1 MEQNKAEF
9 AMLPMNMQE
18 RQVAKCR
25 WSLIV
30 TVRSS
35 HGRLSEA
42 KTCRSHW
49 LTSQPRVQCP
59 GGTECRWTL
68 RYSPKLTAAAQSFGR
83 GGEGPAVGEQSDSSL
98 VGLWLKTERTSELGP
113 CEPSQHAKDSYTQ
126 TCALVHGLSL
136 SDSAISSRTRR
147 RGMHRRRAT
156 EVGGLGKHMGG
167 CRLAVFPG
175 QSNAVLENPNFTPA
189 MAHSG
194 CGNESQPSGSR
205 NCGVDVN
212 TILGSTQMQ
221 PHAGCIPTLHH
232 TNELYIGVSCL
243 STTLLRGISRKP
255 CCNLF

>member
-1 MEQNKAEF
+1 MVIDRYCTKQPRPA
-9 AMLPMNMQE
+9 
-18 RQVAKCR
+18 
-25 WSLIV
+25 
-30 TVRSS
+30 VRSEN
-35 HGRLSEA
+35 LSEPLA
-42 KTCRSHW
+42 NKPATCAMSWRD
-49 LTSQPRVQCP
+49 RVQVDPALLPQAHC
-59 GGTECRWTL
+59 CRPILWQ
-68 RYSPKLTAAAQSFGR
+68 RRGR
-83 GGEGPAVGEQSDSSL
+83 ARSWGAERL
-98 VGLWLKTERTSELGP
+98 VLGWFVLKTERTSELGP

-136 SDSAISSRTRR
+136 SDSAISSRPRR

-189 MAHSG
+189 MGHSG
-194 CGNESQPSGSR
+194 CGNESQPSGSQ

-212 TILGSTQMQ
+212 TVLGSTQMQ